1 MSDRLQKDRRVVHSV
16 TTNGP
21 TSDNE
26 WQRVAASD
34 NKWYN
39 ERQWVVQWVTTRDNE
54 WQRVTT
60 NGLLGYF
67 FFFFFRI
74 REEPITKHPKE
85 KSLNLEED
93 LDKGLLNFEQK
104 QAPEKKY

>member
-1 MSDRLQKDRRVVHSV
+1 MVQRV
-16 TTNGP
+16 TTNDNEWQQVTTSDT

-26 WQRVAASD
+26 W
-34 NKWYN
+34 Y
-39 ERQWVVQWVTTRDNE
+39 NE

-60 NGLLGYF
+60 NDNESQRMAF
-67 FFFFFRI
+67 KAIFFFFFRI

-85 KSLNLEED
+85 KSLNFEED

>member
-1 MSDRLQKDRRVVHSV
+1 MVQRV
-16 TTNGP
+16 TTNDSEWQQVTTSDT

-26 WQRVAASD
+26 W
-34 NKWYN
+34 Y
-39 ERQWVVQWVTTRDNE
+39 NE

-60 NGLLGYF
+60 NDNESQRMAFKAIF

>member
-1 MSDRLQKDRRVVHSV
+1 MSGTMSDNAWQRM
-16 TTNGP
+16 TT
-21 TSDNE
+21 SHNE
-26 WQRVAASD
+26 WPFR
-34 NKWYN
+34 
-39 ERQWVVQWVTTRDNE
+39 
-54 WQRVTT
+54 
-60 NGLLGYF
+60 LF
-67 FFFFFRI
+67 FINFFFRI